1 MKKNHFSKLY
11 KILFGVLLLCSSC
24 KSDGQTQSVEIFE
37 TSKPIGNH
45 NYTISKDKIS
55 ELKTFL
61 KGKKYNQNIAVFID
75 FKIPSNKF
83 RFFVYDLKNDKI
95 LEKGLVAHGSG
106 SVIPGSTNLKFCNI
120 ESSYQSS
127 LGKFEIAN
135 SYVGDFGKSYRLK
148 GLEKTNDLAMKRAIV
163 LHPYSCIKDEEQ
175 DELSCLSWGCP
186 MLSQNFFNTVA
197 KYIDASKNPVILWS
211 YY

>member
-1 MKKNHFSKLY
+1 MKKNNFSKLY

-106 SVIPGSTNLKFCNI
+106 SVSPGSTN
-120 ESSYQSS
+120 
-127 LGKFEIAN
+127 
-135 SYVGDFGKSYRLK
+135 V
-148 GLEKTNDLAMKRAIV
+148 
-163 LHPYSCIKDEEQ
+163 
-175 DELSCLSWGCP
+175 
-186 MLSQNFFNTVA
+186 
-197 KYIDASKNPVILWS
+197 
-211 YY
+211 